1 MTAGGPVTPEGK
13 VTPEGTVTGQWL
25 ADRAEQR
32 RRAGLQRSVSARVD
46 GRLDLASNDYLSLS
60 RDPRVIAGAV
70 AAAQRWGAGATAS
83 RLVSGTT
90 AAHLELE
97 RALAAFVGFEAGLV
111 FSSGY
116 LANLGAVTSLAD
128 ADTTILSD
136 SANHASL
143 IDACRLSRARIR
155 VFEHGAVDQLEEL
168 LAAAGGRRVLV
179 VTDAVVSV
187 DGQLAPLAKLQQAC
201 RRYGALLLVDEAH
214 SLGVLGE
221 GGRGAIAAAGLAG
234 LEDIVVTATLSKSL
248 ASQGGVVLAGAAVV
262 DHLVNTARPMIFD
275 TGLAPA
281 SVGAATAALTVLSE
295 QPELPA
301 RARAATNRL
310 HRSLLAAGWDSPTP
324 QAAITAAL
332 IGRPERAL
340 SAQRQC
346 ADLGLTVGCFRPPS
360 VTDGV
365 SRLRLTGHAGLTDAE
380 LRQVDELLATVA
392 ADGRR
397 ADRADNDASS
407 EVPAS

>member
-1 MTAGGPVTPEGK
+1 MTPGGPVTPEG
-13 VTPEGTVTGQWL
+13 TVTDRWL

-32 RRAGLQRSVSARVD
+32 RRAGLQRTVSARVD

-90 AAHLELE
+90 EAHLELE
-97 RALAAFVGFEAGLV
+97 RALAAFVGFESGLV

-155 VFEHGAVDQLEEL
+155 VFDHGAVDQLERL
-168 LAAAGGRRVLV
+168 LVAERGRRVLV

-187 DGQLAPLAKLQQAC
+187 DGQLAPLVELQQAC
-201 RRYGALLLVDEAH
+201 RRHGALLLVDEAH

-221 GGRGAIAAAGLAG
+221 RGRGAVAAAGLAG
-234 LEDIVVTATLSKSL
+234 VGDVVVTATLSKSL

-262 DHLVNTARPMIFD
+262 DHLVNTARSMIFD

-281 SVGAATAALTVLSE
+281 SVGAATAALAALSE
-295 QPELPA
+295 QPDLPA

-324 QAAITAAL
+324 QAAITSAL
-332 IGRPERAL
+332 IGSPERAL

-360 VTDGV
+360 VTDGI

-380 LRQVDELLATVA
+380 LRQVAQVLATVA
-392 ADGRR
+392 AEGRR
-397 ADRADNDASS
+397 ADDADTTAASDGS
-407 EVPAS
+407 ES